1 MRVLL
6 RFWLVFVVLLILLLG
21 LNIYL
26 ITSRSAA
33 NITTTDLKDK
43 SLSVRQSAAKQLT
56 VEIKNLPDSVSKQD
70 QAVVM
75 NRVAIL
81 LRQNYGRDMSSATAS
96 VRQSVGGFDT
106 ANYFELYV
114 DVIPQ
119 NITYLAVVD
128 SSTHNVSISCAPQY
142 LQLDQ
147 DSSTCNDNVTLS
159 VFDFPKG

>member
-1 MRVLL
+1 MRAIL
-6 RFWLVFVVLLILLLG
+6 RFWIIISVLLILLLG

-26 ITSRSAA
+26 VLSRSATNVA
-33 NITTTDLKDK
+33 TMDLKDK

-56 VEIKNLPDSVSKQD
+56 INIKNLPGSVSNRD
-70 QAVVM
+70 QEVVK
-75 NRVAIL
+75 NQLAIM
-81 LRQNYGRDMSSATAS
+81 LRQSYGRDMSSATAS
-96 VRQSVGGFDT
+96 VRQSVGGFNT

-119 NITYLAVVD
+119 NTTYLAIID
-128 SSTHNVSISCAPQY
+128 SETHEVSISCAPQY

-147 DSSTCNDNVTLS
+147 DSSVCHDNVTQS